1 MVLSVTGNKSSGV
14 RVSGVLLGETEHC
27 HIVRAGSSSDDR
39 LSRDLNE
46 ESVMGLLRGQP
57 PMQRGKRVICHM

>member
-1 MVLSVTGNKSSGV
+1 MVLSVNGNKSSGV

-27 HIVRAGSSSDDR
+27 HIVRAGSSSDR

-46 ESVMGLLRGQP
+46 ECHGATEGTASHAE
-57 PMQRGKRVICHM
+57 GKRVICHM